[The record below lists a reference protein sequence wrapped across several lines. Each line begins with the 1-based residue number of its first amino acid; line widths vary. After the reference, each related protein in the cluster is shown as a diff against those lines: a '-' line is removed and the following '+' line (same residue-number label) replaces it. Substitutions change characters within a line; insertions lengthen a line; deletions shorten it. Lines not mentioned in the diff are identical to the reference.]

1 MNLFKNLRISNR
13 IFLAFGVIT
22 TIIVV
27 MGLNSIMT
35 VRSLDH
41 EFTEF
46 AEHGEALKA
55 SSEISRSFMNLRADA
70 LDYIEHS
77 NSEALE
83 KTTAS
88 YTLLAGQIDEK
99 LQLVKIAEDRVKIEE
114 VRALLDDYWAGF
126 SKLSEDRIKQ
136 AKIIDTDVHHT
147 GDLLQHEI
155 KEIYS
160 HTLEKDIK
168 SGLNSPLPVIVDAMT
183 HLLIARDHA
192 NRFIYNG
199 DQAEMDRALG
209 DIEMVRADLTGEQV
223 KRLSKEDQVLIETVL
238 VQLDSYKNALE
249 RYLAL
254 EQEVGALKE
263 ETMVTATDKILAD
276 LVAIEAL
283 ATTAEHAISE
293 QVHAEVATAVSI
305 SSIALIVAALLAIA
319 LSFGLG
325 QMISKPIQRLS
336 KAMLELAN
344 GKLNTEIP
352 TASGKNEISEMI
364 QSLETF
370 RQSLVDRA
378 QYQGQ
383 QKKDAETKSRRQDEV
398 NQLVGIFGST
408 IRGVFGRVSESS
420 LQMSQTAASLLDNA
434 GATSEQTTV
443 LNEEAAETAN
453 IVTTVSS
460 AAEELSAS
468 ISEIQRRVDHS
479 SSISDQAIQ
488 HAEATSANFA
498 ELLNASRQISSVVE
512 LIKEIAEQ
520 TNLLALNATIEAAR
534 AGEAGRGFAVVANE
548 VKNLATQTAKATG
561 EIGDQVNAVQRTA
574 KEAEASMLSINTTI
588 SEIHEVGA
596 SIAEAVRQQ
605 QEATAEIARS
615 VEVVATGARRVG
627 NSVDVVRTS
636 AVEGREGAH
645 NVKTGADTVSEE
657 ATLLSSEVETFLGA
671 LSEQGNEDTFQIYQV
686 DYSAELLVDGNSY
699 ATQVQSMSSASAL
712 VNMSLPVAPGTR
724 LTLKIDGFPHDI
736 EARLA
741 ASDSNGSNIQF
752 PLNLDHIALVRNWL
766 GEAPSRQAA

>member
-22 TIIVV
+22 AIIVL

-46 AEHGEALKA
+46 AEHGDALKA
-55 SSEISRSFMNLRADA
+55 ASEVSRSFMDLRADA
-70 LDYIEHS
+70 LNYIEHS
-77 NSEALE
+77 NSETLE
-83 KTTAS
+83 KTAAS
-88 YTLLAGQIDEK
+88 YSSLIGQIDKK
-99 LQLVKIAEDRVKIEE
+99 LQNVTIEKDRVLLQE
-114 VRALLDDYWAGF
+114 VRSLIDEYWTGF

-136 AKIIDTDVHHT
+136 AKIIDTDVHQT
-147 GDLLQHEI
+147 GDLLQHEFN
-155 KEIYS
+155 EIYH

-168 SGLNSPLPVIVDAMT
+168 DGLNSPLPVVVDAMM

-192 NRFIYNG
+192 NRFIYSG
-199 DQAEMDRALG
+199 DQAEMNKAIG
-209 DIEMVRADLTGEQV
+209 DIEKVRADLTGEQV
-223 KRLSKEDQVLIETVL
+223 KALPSEDQALIETAID
-238 VQLDSYKNALE
+238 QLDLYKASLD
-249 RYLAL
+249 RYLEL

-263 ETMVTATDKILAD
+263 ETMVKATNKILAD
-276 LVAIEAL
+276 LEAIEAL
-283 ATTAEHAISE
+283 ATTSEHAISE
-293 QVHAEVATAVSI
+293 HVHAEVATAVSI
-305 SSIALIVAALLAIA
+305 ATIALVAAALLAIA

-344 GKLNTEIP
+344 GKLNTDIP
-352 TASGKNEISEMI
+352 SAEGKNEISEMI
-364 QSLETF
+364 QSLEIF

-378 QYQGQ
+378 QYQEQ
-383 QKKDAETKSRRQDEV
+383 QKNDAETKSRRQDEV

-420 LQMSQTAASLLDNA
+420 LQMSQTAANLLDNA

-468 ISEIQRRVDHS
+468 ITEIQRRVDHS

-548 VKNLATQTAKATG
+548 VKDLATQTAKATG
-561 EIGDQVNAVQRTA
+561 DIGNQVNAVQRTA
-574 KEAEASMLSINTTI
+574 KEAETSMSSINATI

-615 VEVVATGARRVG
+615 VEIVATGARRVG
-627 NSVDVVRTS
+627 DSVDVVRTS
-636 AVEGREGAH
+636 ADEGREGAH
-645 NVKTGADTVSEE
+645 NVKSGADTVSEE

-671 LSEQGNEDTFQIYQV
+671 LSEQGDEDTFQIYQV
-686 DYSAELLVDGNSY
+686 DYAAELLVDGKSY
-699 ATQVQSMSSASAL
+699 TTQVKSMSSASAF
-712 VNMSLPVAPGTR
+712 VNLSLPVSAGTK

-741 ASDSNGSNIQF
+741 ASDSDGSNIQF
-752 PLNLDHIALVRNWL
+752 PLNLDHIALVRDWL

>member
-22 TIIVV
+22 TIIIV

-46 AEHGEALKA
+46 AEHGDALKA
-55 SSEISRSFMNLRADA
+55 ASEVSRSFMDLRADA
-70 LDYIEHS
+70 LNYIEHS
-77 NSEALE
+77 NSETLE
-83 KTTAS
+83 KTAAS
-88 YTLLAGQIDEK
+88 YSSLIGQIDKK
-99 LQLVKIAEDRVKIEE
+99 LQIVTIEKDRVLLQE
-114 VRALLDDYWAGF
+114 VRSLIDEYWNGF

-160 HTLEKDIK
+160 HTLEKDTK
-168 SGLNSPLPVIVDAMT
+168 GGLNSPLPIVVDAMT

-209 DIEMVRADLTGEQV
+209 DIDMVRADLTGEQV
-223 KRLSKEDQVLIETVL
+223 KSLPSEDQALIATALE
-238 VQLDSYKNALE
+238 QLDSYKNALG
-249 RYLAL
+249 RYLEI
-254 EQEVGALKE
+254 EQEVRVLQE
-263 ETMVTATDKILAD
+263 ETMVTATKKILAD
-276 LVAIEAL
+276 LEAIETL
-283 ATTAEHAISE
+283 ATTSEHAISE
-293 QVHAEVATAVSI
+293 HVHAEVATAVSI
-305 SSIALIVAALLAIA
+305 ATIALVAAALLAIA

-352 TASGKNEISEMI
+352 SAKGKNEISEMI
-364 QSLETF
+364 QSLEIF

-378 QYQGQ
+378 QYQEQ
-383 QKKDAETKSRRQDEV
+383 QKNDAETKSRRQDEV

-420 LQMSQTAASLLDNA
+420 LQMSQTAANLLDNA

-468 ISEIQRRVDHS
+468 ITEIQRRVDHS

-548 VKNLATQTAKATG
+548 VKDLATQTAKATG
-561 EIGDQVNAVQRTA
+561 DIGNQVNAVQRTA
-574 KEAEASMLSINTTI
+574 KEAETSMSSINATI

-615 VEVVATGARRVG
+615 VEIVATGARRVG
-627 NSVDVVRTS
+627 DSVDVVRTS
-636 AVEGREGAH
+636 ADEGREGAH
-645 NVKTGADTVSEE
+645 NVKSGADTVSEE

-671 LSEQGNEDTFQIYQV
+671 LSEQGDEDTFQIYQV
-686 DYSAELLVDGNSY
+686 DYAAELLVDGKSY
-699 ATQVQSMSSASAL
+699 TTQVKSMSSASAF
-712 VNMSLPVAPGTR
+712 VNLSLPVSAGTK

-741 ASDSNGSNIQF
+741 ASDSDGSNIQF
-752 PLNLDHIALVRNWL
+752 PLNLDHIALVRDWL
-766 GEAPSRQAA
+766 GKAPSRQAA